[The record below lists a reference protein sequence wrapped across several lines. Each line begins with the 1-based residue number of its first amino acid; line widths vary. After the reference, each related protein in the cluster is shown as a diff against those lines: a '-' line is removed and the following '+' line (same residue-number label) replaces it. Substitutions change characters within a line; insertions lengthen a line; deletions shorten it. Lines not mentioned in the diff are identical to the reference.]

1 MINSIR
7 YSPHI
12 DGHYTDLRDYIVS
25 VAVKTE
31 RPYSRDSGAGLV
43 VRYIN
48 TTNDED
54 LRGILFLK
62 EPGRCCSIFYFHRG
76 KLTRQASYQL
86 PPLED
91 HNHDTF
97 ETIRIKASGNRVT
110 FIINGKVVAEKDD
123 ECLEGSACV
132 ALMAIGPGTFC
143 FDDLE
148 LWLYVISLAP
158 SYFLQ
163 VCNDSS
169 YTGPNVMR
177 ICDQLRNGQLVS
189 VDELIYTVMQLG

>member
-1 MINSIR
+1 MKSGPWIGRIADGVFRVTGDLESRGRPMINSIK

-12 DGHYTDLRDYIVS
+12 DGHHTDLRDCIVS

-31 RPYSRDSGAGLV
+31 RPYFRDSGAGLV
-43 VRYIN
+43 VRYVN

-54 LRGILFLK
+54 LKGILFLK
-62 EPGRCCSIFYFHRG
+62 EPGRCCSIFYFRRG
-76 KLTRQASYQL
+76 KLTRQASYSL

-91 HNHDTF
+91 HNHDIF
-97 ETIRIKASGNRVT
+97 ENIRIKASGNRVT
-110 FIINGKVVAEKDD
+110 FIINGKVIAEKDD

-148 LWLYVISLAP
+148 LWL
-158 SYFLQ
+158 
-163 VCNDSS
+163 
-169 YTGPNVMR
+169 
-177 ICDQLRNGQLVS
+177 
-189 VDELIYTVMQLG
+189 